1 MGIIEEFKIS
11 IFMPQHY
18 HKLKGESIVK
28 LLRFDFVLTIL
39 GVLYL
44 TLIKLILSLFTG
56 NFHTFLDYYSQLSF
70 KNIVSSLLFLYI
82 GLIASSIVLSIIF
95 YIVAT
100 LKKTKDLGFYDLIVY
115 ATHAL
120 TICII
125 LEEFFGPL
133 VIVLSI
139 GYFLISISGEKL
151 IANYVFNKT
160 KGGRKNGKRV

>member
-1 MGIIEEFKIS
+1 
-11 IFMPQHY
+11 
-18 HKLKGESIVK
+18 
-28 LLRFDFVLTIL
+28 
-39 GVLYL
+39 
-44 TLIKLILSLFTG
+44 
-56 NFHTFLDYYSQLSF
+56 
-70 KNIVSSLLFLYI
+70 
-82 GLIASSIVLSIIF
+82 
-95 YIVAT
+95 
-100 LKKTKDLGFYDLIVY
+100 LIVY